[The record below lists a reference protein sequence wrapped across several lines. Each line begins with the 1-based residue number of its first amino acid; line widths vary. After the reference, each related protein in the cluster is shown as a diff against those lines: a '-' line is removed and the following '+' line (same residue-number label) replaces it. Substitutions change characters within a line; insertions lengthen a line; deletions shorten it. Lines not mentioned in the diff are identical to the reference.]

1 MILRMTEV
9 YVFCAMLI
17 DLETVATPR
26 LNLKSMNLLLTS
38 RLRTLIQNM
47 NSADPLYAGIRV
59 NLEPSTSLAG
69 RKKDALPLVEPGDV
83 LLEAAREGA
92 LAPGAL
98 AVDDV
103 GGCEEGA
110 VGVATAVDG
119 DLTHCD
125 CLLACSCRWFI

>member
-1 MILRMTEV
+1 
-9 YVFCAMLI
+9 
-17 DLETVATPR
+17 
-26 LNLKSMNLLLTS
+26 
-38 RLRTLIQNM
+38 M
-47 NSADPLYAGIRV
+47 NSADPLYASVRV

-69 RKKDALPLVEPGDV
+69 RKKDALPLVEPGDA
-83 LLEAAREGA
+83 LLEAACEGA
-92 LAPGAL
+92 LAPGTL

-125 CLLACSCRWFI
+125 CLLVIVVGDLPGI